1 MIVMFKESWS
11 PAVTS
16 NPEKH
21 LIRGGLRS
29 HWVKWLL
36 CSHYDS
42 HQEERTLE
50 GQEIHVE
57 VTHVFMIP
65 STIIAW
71 FSTVWGISNFL
82 RQFSGPKTYRAN
94 RDRKKRGRKKTQ
106 SYLHFSVLLTRAG
119 HIFKTHLQNEY
130 SFPLFTFKIL
140 HAALYPPCCSLCSAN
155 HNSSSEQPSLLR
167 TSTSLPPIQLQ
178 IGLNH

>member
-1 MIVMFKESWS
+1 MA
-11 PAVTS
+11 AVQSLWLTS
-16 NPEKH
+16 GGKNT
-21 LIRGGLRS
+21 RGAR
-29 HWVKWLL
+29 
-36 CSHYDS
+36 DS
-42 HQEERTLE
+42 CGGYPCLHDP
-50 GQEIHVE
+50 IYNN
-57 VTHVFMIP
+57 
-65 STIIAW
+65 SW

-94 RDRKKRGRKKTQ
+94 RDRKKRGRKKTPT
-106 SYLHFSVLLTRAG
+106 YLHFSVLLTRAG

-155 HNSSSEQPSLLR
+155 HDSSSEQPSLLW
-167 TSTSLPPIQLQ
+167 TSASLPPIQLQ